1 MSNSDIIRSHR
12 EFKEMLDRVRTTR
25 RINKKDNRD
34 LSDTRLTLA
43 IRRISNIETLLIN
56 ADIPIEKK
64 KWRDL
69 KSLK

>member
-1 MSNSDIIRSHR
+1 MNNSYIIRGHG

-34 LSDTRLTLA
+34 LSHARLTLA
-43 IRRISNIETLLIN
+43 IKRISNIEKVLIN

-64 KWRDL
+64 WRNL
-69 KSLK
+69 KEI

>member
-1 MSNSDIIRSHR
+1 MRDIIRRHR